1 MPSQHS
7 STFATLFLFCWCRRK
22 QNATGSSS
30 NAVAAATLLNRTLK
44 MEDTIDP
51 DTLTQRFVPSASLG
65 QSRRSIAG
73 ADGLL
78 LNQDIK
84 VDPSS
89 SSMLTYAFDIPRKS
103 LKSGFGAAQVTESI
117 TATMVDMSG
126 SALSSSQPPRASAVP
141 SASESEA
148 EGPRRKHCNC
158 TKSQCLKLYCD
169 CFANGEFCK
178 DCNCKDCFNN
188 IDYEEERQKAIR
200 ICLERNPHA
209 FK

>member
-1 MPSQHS
+1 
-7 STFATLFLFCWCRRK
+7 
-22 QNATGSSS
+22 
-30 NAVAAATLLNRTLK
+30 
-44 MEDTIDP
+44 MENTIDP
-51 DTLTQRFVPSASLG
+51 DTLTQR
-65 QSRRSIAG
+65 QTHRSMG
-73 ADGLL
+73 GVDGLL

-84 VDPSS
+84 VDPS
-89 SSMLTYAFDIPRKS
+89 MVCYAFDIPRKS
-103 LKSGFGAAQVTESI
+103 LKSGSGSTQMTDTV
-117 TATMVDMSG
+117 TATMVDITG
-126 SALSSSQPPRASAVP
+126 SALNSSLPRAAVP